1 MICAFYA
8 AEVKMRK
15 LVLGSWQL
23 RSVKRS
29 GNNGA
34 QVRCRTGDSNDLVEA
49 LLGGKKQ
56 QDFMSTVLHLGPQWP
71 REHTMR

>member
-1 MICAFYA
+1 
-8 AEVKMRK
+8 MRK

-49 LLGGKKQ
+49 LLEEKTTR
-56 QDFMSTVLHLGPQWP
+56 FHVYHATPWSTMAAGAHYALSSVDGL
-71 REHTMR
+71 